1 MVLMWQVQAREH
13 CIHAAKGGIEADK
26 MAALKNT
33 TLSGAQ
39 LPSDHEAQK
48 LLQEPHCD
56 DA

>member
-1 MVLMWQVQAREH
+1 MVFMWQVQAREH